1 VKALDHRSIAT
12 LLILLISF
20 TVGGISRAAVT
31 RELLGC
37 AAGKTG
43 LLSGGSRFVL
53 VAVDLPAS
61 DELIKSALASD
72 TRGLET
78 MVTQGRAFIVSS
90 GTRVLVIDRDCAG
103 MMYTYSRT
111 RVRILSGPF
120 EDASG
125 WVPSEF
131 VSRGGR

>member
-1 VKALDHRSIAT
+1 M
-12 LLILLISF
+12 
-20 TVGGISRAAVT
+20 VT
-31 RELLGC
+31 R
-37 AAGKTG
+37 
-43 LLSGGSRFVL
+43 
-53 VAVDLPAS
+53 
-61 DELIKSALASD
+61 
-72 TRGLET
+72 
-78 MVTQGRAFIVSS
+78 GRAFIVSS

-120 EDASG
+120 EDVSG